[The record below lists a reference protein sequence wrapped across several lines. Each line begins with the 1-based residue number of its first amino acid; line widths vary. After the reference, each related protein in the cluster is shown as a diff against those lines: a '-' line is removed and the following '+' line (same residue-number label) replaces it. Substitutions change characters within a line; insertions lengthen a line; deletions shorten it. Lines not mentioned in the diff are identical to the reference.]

1 MGQRRLP
8 VHNFSTV
15 LRFELVRTF
24 KKPSFW
30 LSILAIPALMAII
43 LTIVIFANKTS
54 DKQQEELNKEPFS
67 LIVDDQS
74 GVVTNQTLAQL
85 KANRISSKAEG
96 IKQVQEGKVNA
107 FFYYP
112 KDVTKDSIEVYNKND
127 GITDNSRY
135 TSVAESLIKISAA
148 AKVGSK
154 QLVSIITGQVTTKQT
169 NFENGVEVNPLSRM
183 VAPAIFLVIF
193 YAIIVLLGNQMLTST
208 TEEKENRVTE
218 MLLTSVSSRS
228 LIIGKI
234 VALIILGFVQILVI
248 LLPTV
253 LAYTF
258 GRDALNIPDLS
269 SFVSSIQLELW
280 PTLLGAGLLVSG
292 FLLFTGLLV
301 ALGAAMPTAK
311 EASGFFGIVI
321 TMMIVPFWFFPLLM
335 STSPSGVVTGLS
347 YFPLTAPF
355 ALLIRNAFN
364 TLPLHEAIIGLTIV
378 FISGLIAIS
387 LAIRIFRYGTLE
399 YSKRLSLSTIFKRK
413 EKTTS

>member
-1 MGQRRLP
+1 M
-8 VHNFSTV
+8 HNFSTV

-96 IKQVQEGKVNA
+96 IKQVQEGRVNA

-112 KDVTKDSIEVYNKND
+112 KDITKDSIEVYNKND

-135 TSVAESLIKISAA
+135 TSVAESLIKISATT
-148 AKVGSK
+148 KVGSK

-193 YAIIVLLGNQMLTST
+193 YAVIVLLGNQMLTST

-364 TLPLHEAIIGLTIV
+364 TLPLHEAVIGLAIV
-378 FISGLIAIS
+378 FASGLIAIS

>member
-1 MGQRRLP
+1 M
-8 VHNFSTV
+8 HNLSTV

-30 LSILAIPALMAII
+30 LSILAIPALMAVI
-43 LTIVIFANKTS
+43 LTVVIFANQTS
-54 DKQQEELNKEPFS
+54 DKQKEELSKEPFS
-67 LIVDDQS
+67 LVIDDQS
-74 GVVTNQTLAQL
+74 RIVNSETLAQL
-85 KANRISSKAEG
+85 KASRISSKAEG
-96 IKQVQEGKVNA
+96 VKQVQDGKVDA

-112 KDVTKDSIEVYNKND
+112 KDIIKDPIEVYNKND
-127 GITDNSRY
+127 GIMDNSKY
-135 TSVAESLIKISAA
+135 TSVAESLIKISATA
-148 AKVGSK
+148 QVGSE
-154 QLVSIITGQVTTKQT
+154 QLVSIITDQVKTKQT
-169 NFENGVEVNPLSRM
+169 NFENGKAINPLSRM

-193 YAIIVLLGNQMLTST
+193 YAVIVLLGNQMLTST

-228 LIIGKI
+228 LIVGKI

-248 LLPTV
+248 LLPAA
-253 LAYTF
+253 LSYIF

-269 SFVSSIQLELW
+269 GFIGSIQLELW

-301 ALGAAMPTAK
+301 AIGAAMPTAK
-311 EASGFFGIVI
+311 EANSFFGFVI
-321 TMMIVPFWFFPLLM
+321 TVMVVPFWFFPLLM

-378 FISGLIAIS
+378 FVSGLIAIS

-399 YSKRLSLSTIFKRK
+399 YSKRLSLSTILKRK